1 MIGKKLYYVATN
13 IPEFIDSMV
22 SVLEQV
28 DVMNNGTPVYLCEN
42 KDGVKKK
49 VLGCNLS
56 ETSIKIKSVFYN
68 QDYTYLPSSVARF
81 KVGD

>member
-13 IPEFIDSMV
+13 IPEYIDSMV
-22 SVLEQV
+22 SVIEQV
-28 DVMNNGTPVYLCEN
+28 DTMSNGTPVYLCEN
-42 KDGVKKK
+42 KDGVRKK

-56 ETSIKIKSVFYN
+56 ESFINIKTVFYN
-68 QDYTYLPSSVARF
+68 QEYNYLPASVARF